1 MNLGGL
7 ADLLAATGDFQTS
20 RVKLFSGARLPLTT
34 DLLPDAAL
42 LDDFFVYAGA
52 TRGAFVG
59 GH

>member
-7 ADLLAATGDFQTS
+7 ADLLTATGGLQMPQ
-20 RVKLFSGARLPLTT
+20 VKLFSGARLPLTT

-42 LDDFFVYAGA
+42 LDDFFAYAGA